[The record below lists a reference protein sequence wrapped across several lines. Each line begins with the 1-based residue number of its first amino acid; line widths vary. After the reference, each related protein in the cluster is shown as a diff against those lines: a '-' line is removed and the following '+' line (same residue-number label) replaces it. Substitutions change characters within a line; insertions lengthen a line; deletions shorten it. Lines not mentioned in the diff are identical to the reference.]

1 VSNEKKV
8 IDLKPTTR
16 AAIVEGTKQFF
27 DAENSKRSQLAH
39 LLGMAW
45 SEKSMRYVRADHAPI
60 MKPDDF
66 YASKGNPQ
74 KYAAV
79 REGYIIAND
88 KRFGKTFDGFTL
100 AEISLMT
107 TDDVKE
113 HKLQLADG
121 NKKPQTKAQTAKV
134 ERFKDAQES
143 ARNKISTGIADLRDT
158 VNVILAKP
166 SRKSESAKS
175 KAPTLPQPDTASG
188 TDSTTRNVVDVE
200 IESGTA
206 TEAKG
211 SVVPFAIQHPILIEV
226 VNKLAQFDIGQQ
238 AVVAESDTLQALLDG
253 LNRALKA
260 NHKTKK

>member
-1 VSNEKKV
+1 MSNEKKV

-27 DAENSKRSQLAH
+27 DIENSRRNLLAH
-39 LLGMAW
+39 LLGMKW
-45 SEKSMRYVRADHAPI
+45 SAKSDRYVRADHAPI

-88 KRFGKTFDGFTL
+88 ERFGTQFAGFTL
-100 AEISLMT
+100 KHIIAMT
-107 TDDVKE
+107 RDDVAE

-121 NKKPQTKAQTAKV
+121 NKKPQTKAQIAKI
-134 ERFKDAQES
+134 EQFTKAQ
-143 ARNKISTGIADLRDT
+143 AKANNKISTGISDMRDT

-206 TEAKG
+206 TEAK
-211 SVVPFAIQHPILIEV
+211 SILPPAIRDPRLLTMLNTVAQYNLE
-226 VNKLAQFDIGQQ
+226 KQAQFTEVMIQ
-238 AVVAESDTLQALLDG
+238 AM
-253 LNRALKA
+253 KA
-260 NHKTKK
+260 FNK

>member
-16 AAIVEGTKQFF
+16 AAITDASKRFF
-27 DAENSKRSQLAH
+27 DAENSKRIQLAH
-39 LLGMAW
+39 LLGMKW
-45 SEKSMRYVRADHAPI
+45 SAKSDRYVRADHAPI

-88 KRFGKTFDGFTL
+88 ERFGTQFAGFTL
-100 AEISLMT
+100 AGISVMT

-113 HKLQLADG
+113 HKVALADG
-121 NKKPQTKAQTAKV
+121 NKKPQTKAQIAKV
-134 ERFKDAQES
+134 EQFTKAQAS
-143 ARNKISTGIADLRDT
+143 ANNKISSGMADLRDT
-158 VNVILAKP
+158 ANVILAKP

-206 TEAKG
+206 TEAK
-211 SVVPFAIQHPILIEV
+211 SILPPAIRDPRLTRVLNHCAQLDEKGQAEFVEIMIDIMESLESGAAYILQ
-226 VNKLAQFDIGQQ
+226 NK
-238 AVVAESDTLQALLDG
+238 
-253 LNRALKA
+253 K
-260 NHKTKK
+260 